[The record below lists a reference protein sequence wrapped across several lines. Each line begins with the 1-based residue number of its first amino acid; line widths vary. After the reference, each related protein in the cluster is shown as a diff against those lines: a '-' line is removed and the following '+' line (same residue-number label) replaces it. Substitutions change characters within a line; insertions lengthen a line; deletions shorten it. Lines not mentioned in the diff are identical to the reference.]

1 MQKLY
6 GEDTNHL
13 RVLVIVDH
21 AATRALIHEALAQ
34 VRIDAVGAETCAI
47 ARDALARCPWSAA
60 IVDLQFPGGCGLEI
74 VREVRASDRR
84 IPIVALGAPDDFEAK
99 IDALRAGASALC
111 ETNGDWRALASQVM
125 MLIAARTSARVL
137 LVEDDPVSAAAI
149 SQTLR
154 AGGYSPRICTDSRKF
169 EEALVAD
176 PPDLV
181 LMDIHLPHVDGIELT
196 RFLRQDA
203 RFETIPVLYV
213 TASFDETDDTFLA
226 ARASGEQVLRKP
238 VPPQVLLGA
247 IASRLHHFRRLRALV
262 ERDAQ
267 TGALTRRA
275 FLEHA
280 ATIVTATKPAQR
292 GRLAFAMIDIDGFK
306 AVNDQYGHAAGDR
319 VLLSLSE
326 TLQRNVRANDLA
338 GRYGGEEFV
347 VLLENVNEAVAV
359 IRIEQILRQFRV
371 IEHPVTSTQTISATF
386 SAGVAAMRDGESV
399 DSVIARADRALYRAK
414 RSGKNQV
421 FTANSPVSTDWMTKP
436 ADVQIFGDG
445 WLP

>member
-6 GEDTNHL
+6 GVETSHP
-13 RVLVIVDH
+13 RVLIVEDD
-21 AATRALIHEALAQ
+21 AATRALIHEALSQAG
-34 VRIDAVGAETCAI
+34 IAAVEAGTCAI
-47 ARDALARCPWSAA
+47 ARDALARNPWSAA
-60 IVDLQFPGGCGLEI
+60 IVDLQFPGECGLEI

-84 IPIVALGAPDDFEAK
+84 IPIIALGSAEDFEAK
-99 IDALRAGASALC
+99 IAALRAGASALC
-111 ETNGDWRALASQVM
+111 EKNGDWRALVSQV
-125 MLIAARTSARVL
+125 LLLTAAKTDARVL

-149 SQTLR
+149 AQTLR
-154 AGGYSPRICTDSRKF
+154 AVGYTPRICPDPRQF
-169 EEALVAD
+169 EAALVAD

-181 LMDIHLPHVDGIELT
+181 LMDIHLPYVDGIELT

-203 RFETIPVLYV
+203 RFETIPVIYV
-213 TASFDETDDTFLA
+213 TASFDDTDDVFLA

-247 IASRLHHFRRLRALV
+247 VASRLHHFRRLRALV
-262 ERDAQ
+262 EHDAQ

-280 ATIVTATKPAQR
+280 AAAVASAKPDQR
-292 GRLAFAMIDIDGFK
+292 ARLCFAMIDIDEFK
-306 AVNDQYGHAAGDR
+306 GVNDQYGHPAGDR

-326 TLQRNVRANDLA
+326 TLQRSVRANDLA

-347 VLLENVNEAVAV
+347 VLLENVSEAVAA
-359 IRIEQILRQFRV
+359 IRIEQILRQFRL
-371 IEHPVTSTQTISATF
+371 IEHPVTPEQSISATF

-399 DSVIARADRALYRAK
+399 DSAIARADRALYRAK

-421 FTANSPVSTDWMTKP
+421 STADSAGSTEWITKP
-436 ADVQIFGDG
+436 PDIQIFGDG